1 MKERLKRNEL
11 LVVAIVLSVVAIVLS
26 VIALCRCEPFVFTES
41 ALNWALGIIVA
52 IVGIAVSVALVTQ
65 IWTAVRIS
73 PMIDEKIK
81 DLKEEL
87 SQNVRF
93 LRWESKY
100 MLMAHDAQELAQK
113 CLEMGQ
119 FNSYIHLSLTAIDA
133 LSKFDNKSNCQREIE
148 QLIDTIKICKV
159 NNPDIGL
166 NPKDVEVLVEMI
178 DKIQFPSSKLLR
190 EILGLP
196 TDKNYP
202 SLDLQKQRCDKS
214 DKEHPSNI

>member
-1 MKERLKRNEL
+1 
-11 LVVAIVLSVVAIVLS
+11 
-26 VIALCRCEPFVFTES
+26 
-41 ALNWALGIIVA
+41 
-52 IVGIAVSVALVTQ
+52 
-65 IWTAVRIS
+65 
-73 PMIDEKIK
+73 MIDEKIK

-100 MLMAHDAQELAQK
+100 MLMAHDAQGLAQK
-113 CLEMGQ
+113 CLEMG
-119 FNSYIHLSLTAIDA
+119 
-133 LSKFDNKSNCQREIE
+133 QREIE

-166 NPKDVEVLVEMI
+166 NPKDVKVFVEMI

-202 SLDLQKQRCDKS
+202 SLDL
-214 DKEHPSNI
+214 